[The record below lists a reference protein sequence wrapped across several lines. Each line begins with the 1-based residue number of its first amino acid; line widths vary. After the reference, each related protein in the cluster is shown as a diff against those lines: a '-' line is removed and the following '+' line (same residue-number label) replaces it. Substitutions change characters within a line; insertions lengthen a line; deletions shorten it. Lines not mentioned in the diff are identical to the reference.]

1 MLSID
6 KIIQQLQ
13 QCKDTNITLSSNNE
27 SKFTQA
33 TFLNIRKSELELLNN
48 NFELLNETNYTMDSE
63 LEKLNNNLQSG
74 ITKNN
79 KDYSQNSIP
88 NKSLIIYNENETAS
102 IPEILINLLPSNLF
116 KPSEWYIYGIKN
128 PESFYKSFLLLSKI
142 DFIIKNKNEKKN
154 EIATFKREMA
164 IQYETYYKDLNYRK
178 FKFSR
183 NDMVNNLTE
192 VDNYTEFDALQFI
205 SDYSKLNFIILDII
219 TEKYIDVKIYN
230 WRQ

>member
-79 KDYSQNSIP
+79 KEPYG
-88 NKSLIIYNENETAS
+88 NKKGGFN
-102 IPEILINLLPSNLF
+102 
-116 KPSEWYIYGIKN
+116 K
-128 PESFYKSFLLLSKI
+128 ESP
-142 DFIIKNKNEKKN
+142 
-154 EIATFKREMA
+154 
-164 IQYETYYKDLNYRK
+164 
-178 FKFSR
+178 
-183 NDMVNNLTE
+183 VP
-192 VDNYTEFDALQFI
+192 
-205 SDYSKLNFIILDII
+205 SKLL
-219 TEKYIDVKIYN
+219 KYF
-230 WRQ
+230 